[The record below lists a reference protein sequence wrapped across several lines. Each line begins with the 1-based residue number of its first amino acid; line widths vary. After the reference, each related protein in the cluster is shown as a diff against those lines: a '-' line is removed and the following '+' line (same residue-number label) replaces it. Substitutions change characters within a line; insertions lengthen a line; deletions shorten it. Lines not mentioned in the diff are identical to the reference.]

1 MITCIILIITFTYSL
16 LTSILKPVLARAP
29 SSYVLSQYF
38 VSYAHSGMMCVCA
51 CVRVCV
57 CACVRVC
64 VRVCLCVRAC
74 VLVCACV
81 CVCACVRACVCVCVC
96 VKLSGAVSKPIC

>member
-16 LTSILKPVLARAP
+16 LTSIHKPVLARAP

-38 VSYAHSGMMCVCA
+38 VSYAHSGMMCVRA

-57 CACVRVC
+57 CACVCVC
-64 VRVCLCVRAC
+64 VRVRE
-74 VLVCACV
+74 
-81 CVCACVRACVCVCVC
+81 CVCACACVC
-96 VKLSGAVSKPIC
+96 VKLSSAVSKPIC